1 MKPRLDRRFARR
13 KRTWTFV
20 AYAIHTLQRVY
31 RIRIARGRSLLA
43 FPGRD

>member
-1 MKPRLDRRFARR
+1 MKPRLDRSLTRG

-31 RIRIARGRSLLA
+31 RIRNARGRSLLA
-43 FPGRD
+43 FPGA